1 MHRQAEANRDELL
14 QLREMRPEDYPHD
27 DGSDQLD
34 SYKLALALREM
45 HDERYVD
52 KGFLDE

>member
-1 MHRQAEANRDELL
+1 M

-45 HDERYVD
+45 HRERHVE